1 MTCPRTD
8 LGRRKADHGPSSAAM
23 GEAVSYFYVARNY
36 PNETSIKQRR
46 LTIIIVLGARRLLAA
61 PSRPVHD

>member
-8 LGRRKADHGPSSAAM
+8 LDRRKADHGPSSAAAAM

-46 LTIIIVLGARRLLAA
+46 LTIIIVLGARLLAA
-61 PSRPVHD
+61 PRA